1 MGKGSSVLLVDA
13 MVGIMTEGL
22 TVVAAAILGHDDKVW
37 TLPAPARH
45 HHIIKF
51 MAESGE
57 PTPINGEQGFVLN
70 DGRFV
75 MRKAGAYLA
84 LKNGQIKALKWP
96 PYLYSEDIW

>member
-1 MGKGSSVLLVDA
+1 

-22 TVVAAAILGHDDKVW
+22 TVVAAGILGRDDKVW
-37 TLPAPARH
+37 TLPPPARH

-57 PTPINGEQGFVLN
+57 PIPINGEQGFVLN

-75 MRKAGAYLA
+75 MRKAGARVA
-84 LKNGQIKALKWP
+84 IAAGQIKALKWP
-96 PYLYSEDIW
+96 PNLYSEDIW